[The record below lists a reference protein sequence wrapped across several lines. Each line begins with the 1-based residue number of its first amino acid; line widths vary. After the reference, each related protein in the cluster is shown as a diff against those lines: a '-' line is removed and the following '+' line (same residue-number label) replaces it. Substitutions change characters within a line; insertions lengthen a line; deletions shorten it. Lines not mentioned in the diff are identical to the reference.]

1 VRDKDLGCSWAED
14 GLSNLQ
20 NSIFNLHM
28 ILVKYSSDLP
38 VIVLISDNAGV
49 PAMASAKYEK

>member
-1 VRDKDLGCSWAED
+1 MRDKDLGCSWAED

-20 NSIFNLHM
+20 SSIFDLNM
-28 ILVKYSSDLP
+28 ILVKKLP
-38 VIVLISDNAGV
+38 VIVLISENAGV